1 MSVFVNVDKYVS
13 FDENGTLLGIYN
25 REPTDANYIKVEPS
39 DVETLIT
46 GKEQFRHYL
55 VIFDSDQKKHVLKHI
70 YNEDNYMPNINDQI
84 FKLPRTK
91 NNPDLTVTQ
100 DIKNKKWT
108 FTVAEEICENFRKNN
123 LNFNQVM
130 GFSITR
136 KNNPNHLH
144 RFFTIDISSVIT
156 GDYSIDFDSDLEL
169 DPDGFSVYTSKRL
182 ESYIMRYYYDWI

>member
-55 VIFDSDQKKHVLKHI
+55 VVFDSDQKKHVLKHI

-182 ESYIMRYYYDWI
+182 ESYYHEVLL